1 MDDTAGLEGVST
13 DLEDAFGAAAS
24 FLASAVVAK
33 DGRFDDKLKLQFYGL
48 YKQAT
53 AGKCTSGKP
62 AFWDMA
68 GRAKWDAWA
77 ALGDLGKDD
86 AMQRY
91 VELLSSVAPGWDAG
105 TSGSK
110 PGKSRGGGGAM
121 GPVFS
126 SLAAGEEAEA
136 SGEGDDPGRAR
147 SLHELAG
154 EGDLEAVAAALEA
167 GADVNGRDESGCT
180 PLHFAADR
188 GAAEVAAALLA
199 AGADVDAADVDG
211 QTPLHYAA
219 VTEHRELYE
228 LLVGAG
234 ADVSI
239 RDSAGAT
246 AAEGAPAAW
255 GLGVPCI

>member
-1 MDDTAGLEGVST
+1 MDEDDVGLEGVST
-13 DLEDAFGAAAS
+13 DLEDAFSGAAS
-24 FLASAVVAK
+24 FLAAAVIAK

-53 AGKCTSGKP
+53 AGKCTTGKP
-62 AFWDMA
+62 AFWDPA

-77 ALGDLGKDD
+77 ALGDLDKDA

-91 VELLSSVAPGWDAG
+91 VELLSGVAPDWDAG
-105 TSGSK
+105 ASGSK
-110 PGKSRGGGGAM
+110 PGRSRGGGGAM

-136 SGEGDDPGRAR
+136 SGEGDEGRPR

-167 GADVNGRDESGCT
+167 GADVDGRDESGCT
-180 PLHFAADR
+180 ALHFAADR
-188 GAAEVAAALLA
+188 GAAGVAAALLA
-199 AGADVDAADVDG
+199 AGADVNAADVDG

-239 RDSAGAT
+239 RDSSGAT
-246 AAEGAPAAW
+246 AAEGAPQGW
-255 GLGVPCI
+255 GLAA